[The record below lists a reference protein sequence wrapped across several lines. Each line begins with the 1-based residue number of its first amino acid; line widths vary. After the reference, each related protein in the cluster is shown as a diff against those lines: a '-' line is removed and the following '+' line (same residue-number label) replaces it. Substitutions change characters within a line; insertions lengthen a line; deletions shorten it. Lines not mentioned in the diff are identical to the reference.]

1 MKPEKKKGYC
11 SFDYIHFAMHSNNQT
26 LNDIL
31 NKIPGWRILKVIV
44 NITFIVVVVVY

>member
-1 MKPEKKKGYC
+1 
-11 SFDYIHFAMHSNNQT
+11 MHSNNQT

-44 NITFIVVVVVY
+44 NITFIVVVVYSLYTFRIIIKNIIIGLVAI